1 MPLSR
6 PHIAP
11 FLLATCLAFLLAAC
25 LDETLVYTEYLTPPD
40 NGERDIRLKVSVPRT
55 SGNAATIDL
64 AREER
69 IETLD
74 VMVFERLFGS
84 DPAAPDNTK
93 MYLRSS
99 STGTKVVNAE
109 GKVVPNEFEVNMPLG
124 DHMEVHV
131 FANAHDDLIRSNV
144 FNNVG
149 TERETLLL
157 RVQHAMKD
165 GLQKDTPLPMHGI
178 IPDVTIDRDHP
189 TGLKADVLRSVAKV
203 SVMLNGTIA
212 DNGQLKGKDLLRSE
226 FQLRSLYA
234 YYPADSGRVA
244 TADTTQF
251 YTEGTDKGQ
260 VKTPTLPQYGKPFTG
275 GNKTDHL
282 YAPGDR
288 SIERADGASDKD
300 HDQTLP
306 DVKQVESIYL
316 YENKPWSLDGY
327 DQKSTRIVVG
337 GIFTD
342 WRTNIQD
349 MNADGTPRVSYYRIN
364 FQTYDENSYNDTDP
378 EKQFPILRNH
388 HYVFNIVSVAAP
400 GYNTPEEAA
409 NGKPINIKVKV
420 IDWKD
425 ELLNVEYDGQ
435 TYFQLSQRTL
445 RLPREAYDPYGV
457 NQFYETFVEV
467 KSDEPSQ
474 FWGMYFEDERNGAT
488 TPVTRQTVGGKSVP
502 LPTGEDVTELKN
514 ARFHV
519 IKSADRITVR
529 ALKPY
534 SDWSTSAGTSPNQPN
549 PLPTPD
555 KDPHRDVLVL
565 KVKNL
570 LVKVNL
576 VQEDASPNDWGNGGN
591 HPNELGP
598 LPPHAIDIG
607 LNFYVA
613 DGNAKATKVTGA
625 SNYTYSFAEN
635 QAYYNANDSYFC
647 WNTAE
652 PTGNSVAI
660 GGWQDS
666 RDPCRKIDGGDGV
679 GKWRT
684 PTKAEFQQMINSG
697 YCRTAKYNGKAG
709 IYFGTTSP
717 PPSGS
722 EDKYVFL
729 PSAGYYN
736 SWGLDRPTTGA
747 YYASD
752 GSSTP
757 NSKGAMGIDPGST
770 NSVWITNVTGND
782 RYSVR
787 CVRTK

>member
-74 VMVFERLFGS
+74 VMVFERLFGTTHDAS
-84 DPAAPDNTK
+84 DNTK

-189 TGLKADVLRSVAKV
+189 TGLSANVLRSVAKV
-203 SVMLNGTIA
+203 SVMLNGSIA
-212 DNGQLKGKDLLRSE
+212 DNGQLKGNNLKRSE

-251 YTEGTDKGQ
+251 YTEGDDKGQ

-288 SIERADGASDKD
+288 SIERADGASDKA

-337 GIFTD
+337 GVFTD

-364 FQTYDENSYNDTDP
+364 FQTYDENSYNDTNP

-445 RLPREAYDPYGV
+445 RLPREAYDPSGV

-467 KSDEPSQ
+467 KSDEPSK
-474 FWGMYFEDERNGAT
+474 FWGMYFEDERNGVT

-502 LPTGEDVTELKN
+502 LPTAGDVTELKN

-534 SDWSTSAGTSPNQPN
+534 SDWSTSADITAPQPST
-549 PLPTPD
+549 LPTPD
-555 KDPHRDVLVL
+555 TDPHQDVLVL

-613 DGNAKATKVTGA
+613 DGNAKATKVAG
-625 SNYTYSFAEN
+625 SNNYTYSFAEG
-635 QAYYNANDSYFC
+635 QGYYNRDNSYFS
-647 WNTAE
+647 WNTPE
-652 PTGNSVAI
+652 PTGNPVQDK
-660 GGWQDS
+660 WEDS
-666 RDPCRKIDGGDGV
+666 RDPCQKIDGGDGMV

-684 PTKAEFQQMINSG
+684 PTIAEINEMIGTGYKWGTYIMPNNS
-697 YCRTAKYNGKAG
+697 TVNGM
-709 IYFGTTSP
+709 YFGTNTQP
-717 PPSGS
+717 LK
-722 EDKYVFL
+722 EDQDKYPFL
-729 PSAGYYN
+729 PAAGRYDALYFY
-736 SWGLDRPTTGA
+736 SGTGA
-747 YYASD
+747 YYTRD
-752 GSSTP
+752 
-757 NSKGAMGIDPGST
+757 NKGCMGFNGDPDIWTGT
-770 NSVWITNVTGND
+770 VYGND
-782 RYSVR
+782 RYSLR

>member
-1 MPLSR
+1 MSLHHPYRPRPLV
-6 PHIAP
+6 A
-11 FLLATCLAFLLAAC
+11 LLATCLAFLLAAC

-84 DPAAPDNTK
+84 NPADPDNTR

-99 STGTKVVNAE
+99 STGTKVLDVN

-157 RVQHAMKD
+157 RVHHAMKD

-178 IPDVTIDRDHP
+178 ISDVTIDRDHP

-203 SVMLNGTIA
+203 SVMLNGSIA
-212 DNGQLKGKDLLRSE
+212 DNGQLKGNDLQRNE

-251 YTEGTDKGQ
+251 YTEGDDKGQ
-260 VKTPTLPQYGKPFTG
+260 VMTPTLPQYGPPFTG

-282 YAPGDR
+282 YAPGNR
-288 SIERADGASDKD
+288 SIDRADGASDKA

-337 GIFTD
+337 GVFTD
-342 WRTNIQD
+342 WRTDIQD

-364 FQTYDENSYNDTDP
+364 FQTYEENSYNDTDP

-445 RLPREAYDPYGV
+445 RLPREAYDPDGV
-457 NQFYETFVEV
+457 NHFYETFVEV
-467 KSDEPSQ
+467 KSDEPSK
-474 FWGMYFEDERNGAT
+474 FWGMYFEDERNGVTDPA
-488 TPVTRQTVGGKSVP
+488 TRQTVGGKSVP

-549 PLPTPD
+549 PLPAPD

-613 DGNAKATKVTGA
+613 DGNAKATPKSGTPTGYA
-625 SNYTYSFAEN
+625 YSFSEG
-635 QAYYNANDSYFC
+635 QGYYSANDSYFS
-647 WNTAE
+647 WNTAV
-652 PTGNSVAI
+652 PTGNPTQS
-660 GGWQDS
+660 GWSDD
-666 RDPCRKIDGGDGV
+666 RDPCQKIDAGDGMV

-684 PTKAEFQQMINSG
+684 PTIAEIKAMIDAG
-697 YCRTAKYNGKAG
+697 HKWGTYTMPNGSIVNG
-709 IYFGTTSP
+709 MYFGTNVQ
-717 PPSGS
+717 PSK
-722 EDKYVFL
+722 ENQDKYAFL
-729 PSAGYYN
+729 PAAGRYDAANFY
-736 SWGLDRPTTGA
+736 SGYGS
-747 YYASD
+747 YYARD
-752 GSSTP
+752 NKGNMGFNNTP
-757 NSKGAMGIDPGST
+757 D
-770 NSVWITNVTGND
+770 VWTGTVYGND

>member
-1 MPLSR
+1 MPLFR

-84 DPAAPDNTK
+84 NPDDPDNTK

-124 DHMEVHV
+124 DHVEVHV

-165 GLQKDTPLPMHGI
+165 GLQKDAPLPMHGI

-251 YTEGTDKGQ
+251 YTDGTDKGQ

-288 SIERADGASDKD
+288 SIERADGASDKA

-467 KSDEPSQ
+467 KSDEPSK
-474 FWGMYFEDERNGAT
+474 FWGMYFEDERNGVT
-488 TPVTRQTVGGKSVP
+488 TPATRQTVGRKSVP
-502 LPTGEDVTELKN
+502 LPTAGDVTELKN

-534 SDWSTSAGTSPNQPN
+534 SDWSTSAGTTAPRPN

-613 DGNAKATKVTGA
+613 DGNAKATPKSGTPTGYA
-625 SNYTYSFAEN
+625 YSFSEG
-635 QAYYNANDSYFC
+635 QGYYNRNDSYFS
-647 WNTAE
+647 WNTAV
-652 PTGNSVAI
+652 PTGNPI
-660 GGWQDS
+660 QTGWSDD
-666 RDPCRKIDGGDGV
+666 RDPCQKIDGGDGMV

-684 PTKAEFQQMINSG
+684 PTIAEINEMKGTG
-697 YCRTAKYNGKAG
+697 YKWGTYTMPNGSTVNG
-709 IYFGTTSP
+709 MYFGTNTQP
-717 PPSGS
+717 PK
-722 EDKYVFL
+722 EDQDKYPFL
-729 PSAGYYN
+729 PAAGRYDAANFYGGYG
-736 SWGLDRPTTGA
+736 S
-747 YYASD
+747 YYARD
-752 GSSTP
+752 
-757 NSKGAMGIDPGST
+757 NKGNLGFNGNPDIWTGT
-770 NSVWITNVTGND
+770 VYGND

>member
-25 LDETLVYTEYLTPPD
+25 LDETLVYTQYLTPPD

-74 VMVFERLFGS
+74 VMVFERLFGTTHDAS
-84 DPAAPDNTK
+84 DNTK

-109 GKVVPNEFEVNMPLG
+109 GNVVPNEFEVNMPLG

-189 TGLKADVLRSVAKV
+189 TGLSADVLRSVAKV
-203 SVMLNGTIA
+203 SVMLNGSIA

-251 YTEGTDKGQ
+251 YTEGDDKGQ

-288 SIERADGASDKD
+288 SIERADGASDKA
-300 HDQTLP
+300 HDKKLP

-337 GIFTD
+337 GVFTD

-364 FQTYDENSYNDTDP
+364 FQTYDENSYNDTNP

-445 RLPREAYDPYGV
+445 RLPREAYDPSGV

-467 KSDEPSQ
+467 KSDEPSKY
-474 FWGMYFEDERNGAT
+474 WGMYFEDERNGAT

-502 LPTGEDVTELKN
+502 LPTAEGVTELKN

-529 ALKPY
+529 ARKPY
-534 SDWSTSAGTSPNQPN
+534 SDWSTSADITAPQPST
-549 PLPTPD
+549 LPTPD
-555 KDPHRDVLVL
+555 TDPHQDVLVL

-613 DGNAKATKVTGA
+613 DGNAKATKVTGT
-625 SNYTYSFAEN
+625 SDYTYSFAEG
-635 QAYYNANDSYFC
+635 QGYYNKNDSYFS
-647 WNTAE
+647 WNTPE
-652 PTGNSVAI
+652 PTGNPVQDK
-660 GGWQDS
+660 WEDS
-666 RDPCRKIDGGDGV
+666 RDPCQKIDGGDGMV

-684 PTKAEFQQMINSG
+684 PTIAEINEMIGTGYKWGTYTMPSG
-697 YCRTAKYNGKAG
+697 SVVNGM
-709 IYFGTTSP
+709 YFGTNTQP
-717 PPSGS
+717 LKKDQ
-722 EDKYVFL
+722 DKYPFL
-729 PSAGYYN
+729 PAAGRYDAVSFYGD
-736 SWGLDRPTTGA
+736 SGA
-747 YYASD
+747 YYARD
-752 GSSTP
+752 FKGCMGFDNTRTP
-757 NSKGAMGIDPGST
+757 DIWTDT
-770 NSVWITNVTGND
+770 VTGND